1 MGDLIYCLSQF
12 YQTLSKSGSGQVL
25 LEEQS
30 NLETI
35 EEETR
40 VTLGFLKM
48 SASISAYALSIWR

>member
-1 MGDLIYCLSQF
+1 MGDLIHCLSQF

-48 SASISAYALSIWR
+48 SASISAYALSI